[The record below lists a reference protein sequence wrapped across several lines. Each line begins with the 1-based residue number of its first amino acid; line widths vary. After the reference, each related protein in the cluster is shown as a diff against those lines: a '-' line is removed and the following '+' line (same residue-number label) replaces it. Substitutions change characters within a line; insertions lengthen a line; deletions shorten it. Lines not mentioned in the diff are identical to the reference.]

1 MAFHIQI
8 LLNITDADF
17 ILIGISSITSGNS
30 NLHSINFSISRI
42 IISRNFYMDSVNQ
55 KVRQTIIFIRGSDR
69 AGPGSIII
77 GIVISGKRSIF
88 TVGR

>member
-1 MAFHIQI
+1 
-8 LLNITDADF
+8 
-17 ILIGISSITSGNS
+17 
-30 NLHSINFSISRI
+30 
-42 IISRNFYMDSVNQ
+42 MDSVNQ

-77 GIVISGKRSIF
+77 GIVISDKRSIF